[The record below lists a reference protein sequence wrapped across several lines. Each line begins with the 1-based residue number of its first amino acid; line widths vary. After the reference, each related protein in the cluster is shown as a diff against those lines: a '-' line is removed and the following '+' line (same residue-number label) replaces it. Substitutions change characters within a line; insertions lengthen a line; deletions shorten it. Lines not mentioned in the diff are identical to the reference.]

1 MWVSW
6 NLGLRWEMGVLMS
19 STMNSLESI
28 CERCLPSMRAERIA
42 LVAMYFSVAIVLF
55 DFVISVE
62 FACV

>member
-1 MWVSW
+1 
-6 NLGLRWEMGVLMS
+6 MS

-55 DFVISVE
+55 DFVISDE
-62 FACV
+62 FSCICLEHG